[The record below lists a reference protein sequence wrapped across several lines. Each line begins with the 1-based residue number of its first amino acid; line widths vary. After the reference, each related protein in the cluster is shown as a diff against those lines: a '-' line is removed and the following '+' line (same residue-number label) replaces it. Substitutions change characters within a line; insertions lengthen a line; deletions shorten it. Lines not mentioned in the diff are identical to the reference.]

1 MSDVIKKQKLPTHAI
16 CIDWETSGSA
26 WGQDSTIDY
35 QGLSFGAAIFRLS
48 DFEIVDTL
56 YCEIQFDESKYK
68 WSDQAQNIHGLTRE
82 HLAANGMSQEDA
94 AVALMSL
101 YIKYFAPDEYVYI
114 LGHHVDF
121 DIEFTKQLL
130 VPFGIMFNIGATRI
144 DTSGAGLIMFGIH
157 KSEDLFQ
164 FLGLPPRQTHNALE
178 DVLLTV
184 QAAKNMRLISNAALG
199 I

>member
-1 MSDVIKKQKLPTHAI
+1 MDNIYKKQKLPTMAI
-16 CIDWETSGSA
+16 AIDWETSGSA

-35 QGLSFGAAIFRLS
+35 QGVSFGAAIFRLS

-68 WSDQAQNIHGLTRE
+68 WSDQAQKIHGLTRE

-101 YIKYFAPDEYVYI
+101 YVKYFAPDEYVYI

-144 DTSGAGLIMFGIH
+144 DTSGTGLIMFGIH

-178 DVLLTV
+178 DVVLTV
-184 QAAKNMRLISNAALG
+184 EAAKNMRLISNAALG